1 MGIGNYRGVKTVE
14 FSIVAADLSSAEVAS
29 VADQAYTGAP
39 VEPELSVKLGSVE
52 LKAGID
58 YRVSYENNVQVGRA
72 SFTVTGQGNYTG
84 SVSGGFAIVKVETEW
99 KRIAGDDALDDR
111 DRKSVV

>member
-1 MGIGNYRGVKTVE
+1 MYRLQPYPWQNCTSP
-14 FSIVAADLSSAEVAS
+14 F
-29 VADQAYTGAP
+29 
-39 VEPELSVKLGSVE
+39 GSVE

-99 KRIAGDDALDDR
+99 TRNAVDPQTLVKT
-111 DRKSVV
+111 V